1 MQYFQSL
8 PDGRNTF
15 SVQEC
20 MYGISNPGPVFK
32 LDENSLMEN
41 VEELETSTGGAIVLD
56 ETAGLKQV
64 YCHSLV
70 DPVSLLER
78 HDHSGV

>member
-1 MQYFQSL
+1 
-8 PDGRNTF
+8 
-15 SVQEC
+15 
-20 MYGISNPGPVFK
+20 MYGISSPGQVFK
-32 LDENSLMEN
+32 LDENSLMGN

-56 ETAGLKQV
+56 ETAAMKQV
-64 YCHSLV
+64 YCRSLV